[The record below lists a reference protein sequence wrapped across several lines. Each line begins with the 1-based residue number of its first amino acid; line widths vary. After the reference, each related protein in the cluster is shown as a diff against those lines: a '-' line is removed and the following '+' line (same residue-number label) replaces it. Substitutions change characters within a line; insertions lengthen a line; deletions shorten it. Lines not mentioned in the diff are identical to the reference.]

1 MKILLAVDGS
11 ELALHAVRHAL
22 HLRSEGLRAT
32 FVVGNVQE
40 PATLYEVVTA
50 HDPDVLREVRTRAGE
65 DLVAAAEALL
75 DAAGADYETEIA
87 SGEPAHALVEM
98 AERNGCDAIVMGAH
112 GGSDLSALLLGS
124 VSQEVL
130 RTSAVPVTFVR
141 ELAQD

>member
-22 HLRSEGLRAT
+22 QLRREGLRAT

-87 SGEPAHALVEM
+87 SGEPAHTLVEM
-98 AERNGCDAIVMGAH
+98 AERNGCDAILMGAH
-112 GGSDLSALLLGS
+112 GGSDLAAALLGS
-124 VSQEVL
+124 VSNEVL
-130 RTSAVPVTFVR
+130 KTSPVPVTFVR
-141 ELAQD
+141 EVAQD

>member
-1 MKILLAVDGS
+1 M
-11 ELALHAVRHAL
+11 RHAL

>member
-87 SGEPAHALVEM
+87 SGEPAHTLVEM

>member
-22 HLRSEGLRAT
+22 QLRSEGLRAT

-87 SGEPAHALVEM
+87 SGEPAHTLVEM